1 MPGLFF
7 SVPVARDANGGVTRT
22 RSGGV
27 RRLEGRAAVITG
39 AADGIGRG
47 IARRFAAEGASI
59 VVADFDGERGP
70 QVAAELEALGARAMF
85 VRCDVTSK
93 AEVTAMIDGCVDRFG
108 SVDILVNNAYRGQGP
123 ERIER
128 KSDAVFAGAM
138 AMCLYATK
146 WAMER
151 ALPHM
156 KARKWGRVVNMASL
170 NGVNAHMGTGDYN
183 VAKEAVR
190 AYSRTAAREWAP
202 YGICVNVICPAA
214 VSAAYRRFAEMSPE
228 VAAATAAANP
238 MGRMGDPETDIGG
251 VALFLASEDARY
263 VTGNTLFV
271 DGGGHING
279 VPWVPDF
286 GPDE

>member
-1 MPGLFF
+1 LQWPDKQAWDLF
-7 SVPVARDANGGVTRT
+7 SKGEDGV
-22 RSGGV
+22 G
-27 RRLEGRAAVITG
+27 RLEGRAAVITG

-47 IARRFAAEGASI
+47 IARRFAAEGASV
-59 VVADFDGERGP
+59 VVADFDDERGP
-70 QVAAELEALGARAMF
+70 QVAADLEALGAKAFFM
-85 VRCDVTSK
+85 RCDVASK
-93 AEVTAMIDGCVDRFG
+93 DDVVAVVDGCAERFG

-128 KSDAVFAGAM
+128 KTDAIFGDAM

-156 KARKWGRVVNMASL
+156 KARGWGRIVNMASL
-170 NGVNAHMGTGDYN
+170 NGVNAHMGSADYN

-214 VSAAYRRFAEMSPE
+214 ASAAYRRFVEMAPD

-238 MGRMGDPETDIGG
+238 MGRMGDPEADIGG

-263 VTGNTLFV
+263 LTGNTLFV

-279 VPWVPDF
+279 VPWVPDL